1 MSKIYLI
8 QRTIIATVLFIVS
21 GSVSAGLSFVVTDT
35 ATRTEAF
42 NIGGF
47 ATLPIGSSLSVG
59 HLDFT
64 GPGSQMI
71 TYTFLGQESGYNN
84 KFYDVSGGNAL
95 FESDPIG
102 TSVSSWVNISGTLSF
117 KFEGNVDKFAV
128 NGGPWDKGTSI
139 GLIGT
144 NMQVGSTV
152 YDFVIGYNDSA
163 GQKYLGDW
171 DDFVIGV
178 SAVPEPETYAMLLI
192 GLGLIGFSLRNQRRS
207 V

>member
-102 TSVSSWVNISGTLSF
+102 TSVSSWVNISGPLSF

>member
-1 MSKIYLI
+1 MNKIYLI
-8 QRTIIATVLFIVS
+8 QRTFMATVLLIVS
-21 GSVSAGLSFVVTDT
+21 SSVSAGLSFVVTDT

-42 NIGGF
+42 NIEGF
-47 ATLPIGSSLSVG
+47 ATLSIGSSLSVG
-59 HLDFT
+59 HLDVT

-71 TYTFLGQESGYNN
+71 SYTFLGQESGYNN
-84 KFYDVSGGNAL
+84 KFYDVSSGNAL

-102 TSVSSWVNISGTLSF
+102 TSVSSLVNISGPLSF
-117 KFEGNVDKFAV
+117 KFEGNVEKFAV

-178 SAVPEPETYAMLLI
+178 SAVPEPETYAMLLV
-192 GLGLIGFSLRNQRRS
+192 GLGLIGFLLRNQSRS

>member
-59 HLDFT
+59 HLDFA

-102 TSVSSWVNISGTLSF
+102 TSVSSWVNILGPLSF